1 MKKISDKQ
9 AVNAVKIL
17 SKYCKKRNDDCDK
30 CIFNYSIYKNDEGFC
45 GMNFLLSP
53 GTWSIKELKREVKN
67 ED

>member
-30 CIFNYSIYKNDEGFC
+30 CIFNYPVYDNDESFC
-45 GMNFLLSP
+45 NINFTFSP
-53 GTWSIKELKREVKN
+53 GTWGFKKLKKLKN
-67 ED
+67 ERM